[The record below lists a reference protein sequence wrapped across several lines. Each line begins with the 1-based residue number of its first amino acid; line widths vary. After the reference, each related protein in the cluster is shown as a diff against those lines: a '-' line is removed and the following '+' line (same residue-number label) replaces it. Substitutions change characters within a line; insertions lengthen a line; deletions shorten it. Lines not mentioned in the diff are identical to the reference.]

1 MARCAIH
8 LGLCG
13 AMGLAGCSG
22 PAIPDSATGA
32 MSALAAEV
40 VAVTR
45 LCLDSGLAPELVQ
58 QGLHARGYAA
68 RVPLSPLMAP
78 ADAAVGLRVLHPA
91 PCTLYVVRSEARLA
105 SRAVENELRRQGF
118 ARTDDKAVWTDGTR
132 RIRLERSTAST
143 ARYVE
148 KNAAISLTSG

>member
-1 MARCAIH
+1 MARGAIH

-22 PAIPDSATGA
+22 PAVPESATGT

-40 VAVTR
+40 VALTR
-45 LCLDSGLAPELVQ
+45 LCLDHGLAPEPVQ
-58 QGLHARGYAA
+58 QGLRARGYAA

-78 ADAAVGLRVLHPA
+78 ADPAVGLRVLRPA
-91 PCTLYVVRSEARLA
+91 PCTLYVARSEARLA

-118 ARTDDKAVWTDGTR
+118 ARSDDKAVWTDGTR
-132 RIRLERSTAST
+132 RIRLERGAAPT
-143 ARYVE
+143 ARYIE
-148 KNAAISLTSG
+148 NNAAISLSSG

>member
-45 LCLDSGLAPELVQ
+45 LCLDNDLAPELVQ

-78 ADAAVGLRVLHPA
+78 ADPAVGLRVLRQT
-91 PCTLYVVRSEARLA
+91 PCTLYVVRSEARVA

-118 ARTDDKAVWTDGTR
+118 RDEEATGRWSLGVRAGDR
-132 RIRLERSTAST
+132 RDSW
-143 ARYVE
+143 
-148 KNAAISLTSG
+148 